1 MIRLPPRSTRTD
13 TLFPYT
19 TLFRYLQ
26 PVLLDTRGEGEDK
39 AVGIFPVFMHV
50 AQGDVAHQN
59 GAVKKPGIVT
69 EGLQIAQFARE
80 IAVVGLAVIDPAD
93 QPDPGRAR
101 ARRAEG
107 VLLSLFKIVHR
118 DAEIAEL
125 GLALLVPAF
134 PPALSAAP
142 PPPFPTPEE
151 AG

>member
-1 MIRLPPRSTRTD
+1 
-13 TLFPYT
+13 
-19 TLFRYLQ
+19 
-26 PVLLDTRGEGEDK
+26 
-39 AVGIFPVFMHV
+39 MHV

-107 VLLSLFKIVHR
+107 VLLRLFKRSEEHTS
-118 DAEIAEL
+118 EL
-125 GLALLVPAF
+125 QSLMRTSYAVVCLNKKNKRCVEQDTTLNYGNVLP
-134 PPALSAAP
+134 
-142 PPPFPTPEE
+142 
-151 AG
+151 

>member
-80 IAVVGLAVIDPAD
+80 IAVVGLAVIDSAD
-93 QPDPGRAR
+93 QPDPGRADR
-101 ARRAEG
+101 KSTRTN
-107 VLLSLFKIVHR
+107 SS
-118 DAEIAEL
+118 
-125 GLALLVPAF
+125 P
-134 PPALSAAP
+134 
-142 PPPFPTPEE
+142 
-151 AG
+151 